1 MSSKRES
8 AMRKSSAILVR
19 LGEESWEV
27 EGNALSATRRVEQ
40 SERLTV
46 QPRTKAP
53 ITLQS
58 MRERIETTR
67 SVQDT
72 RAKFSAIASEPARP
86 TAEPAPSETTK
97 LAFYQKAW
105 AYIVDLIAPSG
116 AKSAASTLR
125 GGLLVGMIFGC
136 LSLLLFHQMLR
147 INPMTQS
154 ELVSAKRTVSVPVW
168 NQPTRSKPLSLPGV
182 QIALLESGPFS
193 SVDARNRAIS
203 SLAKEGIDGIVS
215 STSANEVLWSAG
227 LSASALAGEL
237 SELKAKGVPASAKVV
252 QVKARTVPVPATTD
266 NQSID
271 RTQNWISTTMAALL
285 GVTAWLSDD
294 GRVTDAQTSL
304 QAAIHLY
311 PGREAVDKTGMGPQ
325 LSAIESNLTAMQ
337 ASFSTKHEKKL
348 MQLVVAS
355 FDEFMAL
362 HGITGVSS

>member
-215 STSANEVLWSAG
+215 SRRQTRFFG
-227 LSASALAGEL
+227 LPACRRARWPGSCPSSKPRAFRRLRKSSRSRREPCLCLRRRTIKASI
-237 SELKAKGVPASAKVV
+237 
-252 QVKARTVPVPATTD
+252 ARRTGYRQPWLLCSGSQHGCRTT
-266 NQSID
+266 
-271 RTQNWISTTMAALL
+271 
-285 GVTAWLSDD
+285 
-294 GRVTDAQTSL
+294 
-304 QAAIHLY
+304 
-311 PGREAVDKTGMGPQ
+311 AV
-325 LSAIESNLTAMQ
+325 
-337 ASFSTKHEKKL
+337 
-348 MQLVVAS
+348 
-355 FDEFMAL
+355 
-362 HGITGVSS
+362 